1 MTESGDGE
9 VIQMPCLGRPFALG
23 MLYDCRKDIIV
34 PGMTLWDNAMLKNAL
49 DSKKQVGSGFEI
61 IAEDNLE
68 NKATNLDIS
77 ASVKLSF
84 LGGLIKVEGAA
95 KYLDDRTSSLHQS
108 RISLKYWSTSKFDQ
122 LTMDQLGNV
131 QFPNVFSNKVATH
144 VVVGVLYGADAF
156 FVFDR
161 KIKKDENK
169 REVTGSMKAL
179 VKKLPG
185 IEIEGAAKV
194 KIDDSDKKEADKFE
208 CKFHG
213 DLHLPNNPTTFDS
226 AVKIYHELPEL
237 LKQGTDSPIV
247 VAKKVWLYPL
257 TKLNSD
263 AAKVVHE
270 ISVGLVS
277 QAQKVIE
284 EMLQLQMHASDIMNT
299 SVCSYFSGMQ
309 EQLSE
314 FKGKVTEYK
323 MSFSQK
329 LMHLLPHIREGG
341 KEESALAE
349 VFKSKEASPFSSHA
363 LSTWIKAK
371 EQEIKILGTYLQ
383 GMEDV
388 KSIKFALAPG
398 DLDAIVNNPD
408 NEYVV
413 CFFFKVIVSNN
424 SLLEQMQAYLR
435 DKSIKPRDP
444 VLSPWYKN
452 KQLMA
457 SMRKQVA
464 QFTSF
469 AKANEGKGETKF
481 VVADGG
487 EMENNDG
494 AEILLYENG
503 IEEPYSPPLNPK
515 KLTAPKNGVTYC
527 SVHLEWSK
535 PASGADSVKHYTI
548 SYELKANTSK
558 DEWQTKETSGNETTL
573 IVKGLQADKE
583 YQFRVRAEC
592 DAGSSQYSD
601 TINVTT
607 LSIPPPR
614 DIRVRKDGVTHCS
627 VELEWTEPECGSE
640 NVHHY
645 SISYGQKNES
655 PDNWNVTKTTGNVPF
670 YTVESLQQETVYQF
684 RVRTE
689 CNAGVSIYSN
699 PIQIATLS
707 SPVDRLADVMKAVST
722 PIKSTSQGL
731 SFFKLP
737 QRNTFSLSGK
747 MIRKVE
753 IGEHPADKAINHKVL
768 MVMGATGAGKST
780 LINGMINYILG
791 VEWKDDFRFKLI
803 VDQVKSQ
810 TESVTTEIT
819 AYTIHHMDSSNVKY
833 SLTIIDTPGFG
844 DTSGLKRDKEI
855 TQQIKHFFSLQD
867 GNGIDHL
874 DAIGFVTQSALVR
887 LTPTQQYIFDSI
899 LSIFG
904 NDVAN
909 NIFIMVTFCD
919 GQMPPV
925 IDAVKKANIPYSSYF
940 KFNNSALYVNSSGS
954 DPNSVDNFDEMFWR
968 MGMASFMKFFT
979 EFQKTQSVSLTLTRD
994 VLENREKL
1002 EAAVQGLQRQMDAC
1016 LGEME
1021 VLRQEE
1027 LILQKYEAQI
1037 NANQDFTYTVDVP
1050 YYEAIPITNPGEYVT
1065 NCLHCKITCHHP
1077 CGIPDDGDK
1086 WRCAAMDNGGSNSA
1100 RCERC
1105 DGKCSWRLHKNTGET
1120 LELRYKKDVR
1130 NFDDL
1135 KQKFDDASSK
1145 KKGSDKLIEGHARL
1159 LQKAHADLHALI
1171 EEARACLDIL
1181 SRIAL
1186 KPNPLTQV
1194 DYVQILIESEKS
1206 QGKKGWQDRVNYLTK
1221 TKEQALMLAVVG
1233 DVNDIDKRIAEE
1245 KKQKQ
1250 KGWEQKV
1257 EKLEQVKQ
1265 IKCTVDKHK
1274 ADKKSWMSRM
1284 SEGVQAGVNAVKSG
1298 LNKLANW

>member
-810 TESVTTEIT
+810 TESVTSEIT
-819 AYTIHHMDSSNVKY
+819 AYTIHHMEGSRIPY
-833 SLTIIDTPGFG
+833 SITIVDTPGFG
-844 DTSGLKRDKEI
+844 DTSGLERDKEI
-855 TQQIKHFFSLQD
+855 TQQIKEFFSLRD

-874 DAIGFVTQSALVR
+874 DAIGFVTQSSMIR
-887 LTPTQQYIFDSI
+887 LTPTQQYVTDSI

-904 NDVAN
+904 NDVAR

-919 GQMPPV
+919 GQKPPV
-925 IDAVKKANIPYSSYF
+925 IQAVERANVPCNGHF
-940 KFNNSALYVNSSGS
+940 KFNNSALFANNSNS
-954 DPNSVDNFDEMFWR
+954 DDDNFDQIFWK
-968 MGMASFMKFFT
+968 MGMKSFKKFFT
-979 EFQKTQSVSLTLTRD
+979 EFLKVQSVSLTLTRD
-994 VLENREKL
+994 VLAKREKL
-1002 EAAVQGLQRQMDAC
+1002 EVAIQGLQKLIYAC
-1016 LGEME
+1016 LGEMN

-1027 LILQKYEAQI
+1027 IVLQNYEAQI
-1037 NANQDFTYTVDVP
+1037 AANKDFSYEIIVP
-1050 YYEAIPITNPGEYVT
+1050 YYNTIKLPPGEYAT
-1065 NCLHCKITCHHP
+1065 NCLHCHTTCHYP
-1077 CGIPDDGDK
+1077 CRIPDDGER
-1086 WRCAAMDNGGSNSA
+1086 WRCAAMQRIGSTAA
-1100 RCERC
+1100 RCDHCE
-1105 DGKCSWRLHKNTGET
+1105 GKCSWKMHKNTGERF
-1120 LELRYKKDVR
+1120 ELAYKRETHDYE
-1130 NFDDL
+1130 DL
-1135 KQKFDDASSK
+1135 KAKFHDASSEK
-1145 KKGSDKLIEGHARL
+1145 ATTDKMIASHSSELEKAQARL
-1159 LQKAHADLHALI
+1159 HLLI
-1171 EEARACLDIL
+1171 KEACDCLDAL
-1181 SRIAL
+1181 NSIAL
-1186 KPNPLTQV
+1186 KHNPLTQV
-1194 DYVQILIESEKS
+1194 DYIQLLIDSEKN
-1206 QGKKGWQDRVNYLTK
+1206 KKKEGWQDRVDFLVQTKDQALLLTK
-1221 TKEQALMLAVVG
+1221 PQG
-1233 DVNDIDKRIAEE
+1233 DLDKCIEEE
-1245 KKQKQ
+1245 KKRNKPGWKQ
-1250 KGWEQKV
+1250 NV
-1257 EKLEQVKQ
+1257 DKLEQVKR
-1265 IKCTVDKHK
+1265 IKCAIDKH
-1274 ADKKSWMSRM
+1274 SM
-1284 SEGVQAGVNAVKSG
+1284 
-1298 LNKLANW
+1298 